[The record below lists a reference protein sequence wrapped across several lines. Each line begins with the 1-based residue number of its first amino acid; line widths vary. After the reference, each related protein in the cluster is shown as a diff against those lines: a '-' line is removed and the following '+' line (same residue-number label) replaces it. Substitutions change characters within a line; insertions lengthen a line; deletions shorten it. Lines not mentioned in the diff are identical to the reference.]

1 MLGLR
6 AKHVLFLQ
14 DRVESKPKYMKQSNA
29 RTAGQGAKAADGRR
43 YKAVYLKAKK
53 AAVLRLRDT

>member
-1 MLGLR
+1 M
-6 AKHVLFLQ
+6 LFLR

-29 RTAGQGAKAADGRR
+29 RTAEQGAKAADGRR